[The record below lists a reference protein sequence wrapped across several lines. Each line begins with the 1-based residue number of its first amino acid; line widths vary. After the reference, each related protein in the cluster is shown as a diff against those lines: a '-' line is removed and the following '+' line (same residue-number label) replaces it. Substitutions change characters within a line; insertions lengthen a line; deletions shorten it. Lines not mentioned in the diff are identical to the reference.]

1 MFISFFCSL
10 SPFFFSSSLASHS
23 LLLFSSFS
31 PSYFLSFHTP
41 FFTYFLFHRFSLLL
55 RLFLISP
62 FLKLLFKKKILL
74 FFISFLPSLWL
85 SRQSLFL
92 FLSLFSLFKLLI
104 LSSIVLLFLL
114 FLFISPLCFV
124 WLLFLFISPYLL
136 LPFLLIF
143 LFLCFFSFLSHS
155 FFSNSLLSNLFLPPL
170 LFPSFFFFPI
180 YLPSYNRHFLCHF
193 LLPFHFLFMESN
205 VFVLRKEIC
214 IFIIPFTERKWL
226 ANSNCWHPQFSSSYL
241 SETVPSRPSSL
252 PAHRFVCLSTSFSVY
267 VDAWTDDLQTD

>member
-1 MFISFFCSL
+1 MFFYFFYSYSSPLFASYDFYSFSYHLIYF
-10 SPFFFSSSLASHS
+10 SPFFLFFFSSA
-23 LLLFSSFS
+23 F
-31 PSYFLSFHTP
+31 
-41 FFTYFLFHRFSLLL
+41 FLF
-55 RLFLISP
+55 FLI
-62 FLKLLFKKKILL
+62 
-74 FFISFLPSLWL
+74 
-85 SRQSLFL
+85 
-92 FLSLFSLFKLLI
+92 
-104 LSSIVLLFLL
+104 
-114 FLFISPLCFV
+114 
-124 WLLFLFISPYLL
+124 
-136 LPFLLIF
+136 
-143 LFLCFFSFLSHS
+143 